1 MTTETVAAAPVA
13 PAEKPEP
20 RFTAT
25 RNIRGVDDATRDLL
39 LADVASFHAYGIRG
53 QRVIFRTDRG
63 FTMCEPRE
71 IQGHTLIFF
80 DHCPADGSA
89 RNVFWVE
96 RDAVAFLSEAMR
108 FRKATR
114 CPFESIFQDA
124 NG

>member
-1 MTTETVAAAPVA
+1 MTTETIPAPV
-13 PAEKPEP
+13 AEKPEP

-25 RNIRGVDDATRDLL
+25 RNIRG
-39 LADVASFHAYGIRG
+39 GIRG

-63 FTMCEPRE
+63 FTLCEPRE

>member
-1 MTTETVAAAPVA
+1 MTTETIPAPV
-13 PAEKPEP
+13 AEKPEP

-71 IQGHTLIFF
+71 IQGRILIFF

-96 RDAVAFLSEAMR
+96 RDTVAFLSEAMR

-114 CPFESIFQDA
+114 CPFESILQDA